1 MLAPHFSSGVSYFR
15 RALARIDPL
24 FLAVSNLALSFAEFI
39 FVWRLHT
46 VFKSLPSAVVVISF
60 LSIVTALEKEQ
71 SHAQEQ
77 SGPPQYLA
85 HSHAHNDY
93 EHPRPLSDS
102 LSLGYASIE
111 ADVWLVDGELCVAH
125 DRAKVD
131 PSRRLD
137 NLYLDPLLQRF
148 MQNEGK
154 LYATGETLILLVDI
168 KSEAE
173 ATYRALQQLLTKYRL
188 MLEVADAKT
197 NPAVKVIVS
206 GNRAIDLIQAD
217 KERLVSVDGRLKDLQ
232 IKVDPSLMPLISDNY
247 RLHFRYLGSG
257 EISDEERAK
266 LRDYVRLVHQNGA
279 QLRFWGTPENESL
292 WKVLREEQVDF
303 IGTDQLQQLADFLK

>member
-1 MLAPHFSSGVSYFR
+1 M
-15 RALARIDPL
+15 
-24 FLAVSNLALSFAEFI
+24 
-39 FVWRLHT
+39 
-46 VFKSLPSAVVVISF
+46 FKSLPTAMVVIS
-60 LSIVTALEKEQ
+60 LMSIVTALEKEPA
-71 SHAQEQ
+71 HAQGQ
-77 SGPPQYLA
+77 SRSPQYLA

-102 LSLGYASIE
+102 LSLGFASIE

-148 MQNEGK
+148 MHNEGK

-173 ATYRALQQLLTKYRL
+173 ATYRALQQLLKKYRL
-188 MLEVADAKT
+188 MLEVADAKS
-197 NPAVKVIVS
+197 NPALKVIVS
-206 GNRAIDLIQAD
+206 GNRAIDLMRAD
-217 KERLVSVDGRLKDLQ
+217 RERLVSVDGRLKDLQ
-232 IKVDPSLMPLISDNY
+232 ATVDPSLMPLISDNY

-257 EISDEERAK
+257 EMSDEERAK

-292 WKVLREEQVDF
+292 WKVLREEKVDF

>member
-1 MLAPHFSSGVSYFR
+1 M
-15 RALARIDPL
+15 
-24 FLAVSNLALSFAEFI
+24 
-39 FVWRLHT
+39 
-46 VFKSLPSAVVVISF
+46 FKSLPSAMVVVSF
-60 LSIVTALEKEQ
+60 CAIVIALEKLPLQ
-71 SHAQEQ
+71 AQVQ
-77 SGPPQYLA
+77 TGSPQYLA

-93 EHPRPLSDS
+93 EHPHPLTDS
-102 LSLGYASIE
+102 LALGFASIE

-206 GNRAIDLIQAD
+206 GNRAIDLIRDD

-232 IKVDPSLMPLISDNY
+232 TKVDPSLMPLISDNY